1 MAKGNPKTLKPFT
14 SEQSREEAVKNG
26 KKGGKKSGEARLEK
40 KRWAEFHAAF
50 LASEHSLKLD
60 DEKTVKLGGQALL
73 NAVFAKI
80 LSRGDSAS
88 VSLIKEMREA
98 TEGSKATIS
107 NPDGSPIIPAKV
119 EFIIVDTNASTDSA
133 TVRTDNNPGEV

>member
-1 MAKGNPKTLKPFT
+1 MPRTPKIDNLRPVRTK
-14 SEQSREEAVKNG
+14 EEARERG
-26 KKGGKKSGEARLEK
+26 RAGGKKSGEARLEK

-98 TEGSKATIS
+98 AEGSKMALGNDENGPFKVDMSAWKSTLEKKLIK
-107 NPDGSPIIPAKV
+107 NEPDS
-119 EFIIVDTNASTDSA
+119 
-133 TVRTDNNPGEV
+133 R

>member
-1 MAKGNPKTLKPFT
+1 MARQPKTDNLRPVRTK
-14 SEQSREEAVKNG
+14 EEARERG
-26 KKGGKKSGEARLEK
+26 RAGGKKSGEARLEK

-50 LASEHSLKLD
+50 LASEHDVKLD
-60 DEKTVKLGGQALL
+60 EKRTEHLGGQALL

-98 TEGSKATIS
+98 AEGSKATLS
-107 NPDGSPIIPAKV
+107 NPDGSPIIPSRV
-119 EFIIVDTNASTDSA
+119 EFVVVDANADTNSA
-133 TVRTDNNPGEV
+133 TVRADNDTGKI